1 MAAYYKKIKGKK
13 YDGKL
18 LKIADSSV
26 KGKGDGRISLK
37 DAKKILG
44 TVKDSDAYSSVE
56 KNTIRYIRDS
66 YSFTPEADR
75 WFRSEIRKWAAT
87 RGATKSPAKKSAKSV
102 KKTAKKSAKKTAK
115 KSVKKTTKKIVK
127 KAPRKAVKKGAQKV
141 ARKSVK
147 KAAPKTRVVKKAP
160 RAVPSPSIS
169 REPSPPR
176 SREDYEY
183 EERMQPVKYSSGP
196 AAKRKKSSYGYW
208 LLGIIIAA
216 LVIGLYVSPQC
227 GKQIKETIRCGEA
240 KKTTTEEAVAPPAT
254 TPVTPEEAVQPEE
267 PKSPEPEQATRE
279 VEGAYYHTVEPK
291 EDLISISRKLLNDW
305 SKWKDIYEANRDIIT
320 TPYVIHPGQ
329 RLRIPGLEGNK

>member
-18 LKIADSSV
+18 LRIADSSV

-44 TVKDSDAYSSVE
+44 TVKDSNDYSVVE
-56 KNTIRYIRDS
+56 KNTMRYIRDS

-75 WFRSEIRKWAAT
+75 WFRSEIRKWAASK
-87 RGATKSPAKKSAKSV
+87 GVAKPASKKSV
-102 KKTAKKSAKKTAK
+102 KKAAKKTPKKKIVKKAAKKSAKKSVKKVVKKAAKKGTAK
-115 KSVKKTTKKIVK
+115 K
-127 KAPRKAVKKGAQKV
+127 
-141 ARKSVK
+141 VK
-147 KAAPKTRVVKKAP
+147 KAAPKSRAVKKAP
-160 RAVPSPSIS
+160 RVAPRPSIS

-196 AAKRKKSSYGYW
+196 AAKKKKSSYGYW
-208 LLGIIIAA
+208 ILGILIAA

-240 KKTTTEEAVAPPAT
+240 KKATTGETIEPPKT
-254 TPVTPEEAVQPEE
+254 TPVTQEEAVVPEE
-267 PKSPEPEQATRE
+267 PKSPEPEKATRE
-279 VEGAYYHTVEPK
+279 IEGAYYHTVEPK
-291 EDLISISRKLLNDW
+291 DDLISISRKLLNDW
-305 SKWKDIYEANRDIIT
+305 SKWRDIYEANRDIIT

-329 RLRIPGLEGNK
+329 RLRIPGLEGNE